1 MGAAGHPGSCRGCY
15 FDEHCLG
22 QGSSRRECKQWF
34 WSVVR
39 RSGQQDSSGRFGK
52 VQAHVRCEERQQ
64 RPSFIATK
72 TGGTEAPRWYTS
84 LKTKSS

>member
-1 MGAAGHPGSCRGCY
+1 MVGAAGHPGSCRGCH

-39 RSGQQDSSGRFGK
+39 RSGQQDYSGRF
-52 VQAHVRCEERQQ
+52 
-64 RPSFIATK
+64 RPMFAVK
-72 TGGTEAPRWYTS
+72 KDNKDPP
-84 LKTKSS
+84 L